1 MHDGDKNKYKIF
13 IGKPEGRNY
22 REDIGVKRRILLK
35 WIFGSSLG
43 YRLDTRGP
51 GYNR

>member
-1 MHDGDKNKYKIF
+1 MLDGDKNTYKIF

-22 REDIGVKRRILLK
+22 REYIGVKRRILLK

-43 YRLDTRGP
+43 VQVGYTWSRL
-51 GYNR
+51 